1 MFTLPRAISLSSNCN
16 CRLWL
21 IDDLTGIG
29 WTGHIWALERNVVNT
44 TIVICSANRPDVL
57 AETVDSVLR
66 GQSVPPREIIISVFN
81 PKHVSEQTRR
91 HAAVRVVLCP
101 APGTCLQRNV
111 ASRLVQTT
119 YTLFLDDDVEL
130 APDFIESME
139 RVLDQAKD
147 AVAATGFL
155 VVDGA
160 RGDTGLDRGF
170 VRSCIANYVQ
180 KRGNYDHGEG
190 QNILVRTSMFSKV
203 QFDENLPLYGWLED
217 FDFATNCRR
226 YGRIIMNTGT
236 CFGHLAVPS
245 GRTSGLRFGYSQI
258 ANPLYL
264 WRKNGKP
271 GLTSVIV
278 WHWFIHIAY
287 NCRRMMIK
295 VPSDRNDR
303 TGRFAGNMIA
313 LWHLLAGK
321 MDPSYILQL
330 SKQPGAKFPPHGLP
344 RTSDARGGS

>member
-1 MFTLPRAISLSSNCN
+1 
-16 CRLWL
+16 
-21 IDDLTGIG
+21 
-29 WTGHIWALERNVVNT
+29 VNT
-44 TIVICSANRPDVL
+44 TIVICSANRPAVL

-66 GQSVPPREIIISVFN
+66 SQSVPPREIIISVFN
-81 PKHVSEQTRR
+81 HAHVSEQTKS
-91 HAAVRVVLCP
+91 HAAVRVVSCP
-101 APGTCLQRNV
+101 RPGTCIQRNV
-111 ASRLVQTT
+111 AARLAQTP

-130 APDFIESME
+130 APNFIESME
-139 RVLDQAKD
+139 QVLDEADD
-147 AVAATGFL
+147 AVAVTGFM
-155 VVDGA
+155 VIDGA

-170 VRSCIANYVQ
+170 VKSCIANYVR
-180 KRGNYDHGEG
+180 KRPNYDHGEG
-190 QNILVRTSMFSKV
+190 QNILVRTSMFKKV

-217 FDFATNCRR
+217 FDFATNCRK

-236 CFGHLAVPS
+236 CFAHLAVPS

-278 WHWFIHIAY
+278 WHWFIHIVY
-287 NCRRMMIK
+287 NCRRMIIK
-295 VPSDRNDR
+295 APSDRNDR

-313 LWHLLAGK
+313 LWHLLTGK

-330 SKQPGAKFPPHGLP
+330 SKQPAPTFSRQSLP
-344 RTSDARGGS
+344 RISDAGGGS